1 LGTLKDSFSL
11 FVMPKSQSVVTQKYL
26 DSFTKEELIV
36 LLKKLEVND
45 IIISGAFAST
55 ENAIRGMIEKDFST
69 EVIEIIEEN
78 RQSK

>member
-1 LGTLKDSFSL
+1 MK
-11 FVMPKSQSVVTQKYL
+11 QYL

-55 ENAIRGMIEKDFST
+55 ENAIVDMIEKDFSN
-69 EVIEIIEEN
+69 EVDEIIEEN
-78 RQSK
+78 RQRKLNDLGI

>member
-1 LGTLKDSFSL
+1 MTMK
-11 FVMPKSQSVVTQKYL
+11 QYL

-55 ENAIRGMIEKDFST
+55 ENAIVDMIEKDFSN
-69 EVIEIIEEN
+69 EVDEIIEEN
-78 RQSK
+78 RQRKLNDLGI

>member
-1 LGTLKDSFSL
+1 MTMK
-11 FVMPKSQSVVTQKYL
+11 QYL